1 MSVKEQ
7 IALLWQDGYIRR
19 GDALEITTRTCGD
32 YAAAWSE
39 IRKLPATDIEFEYL
53 KKFAKTGDFDFQLAR
68 DQFRALWT
76 AYCFHEGLDVDTA
89 RYDRYLRDLWD
100 AIPAG
105 SDPRDIDW
113 RDFDAFGNFMCAYL
127 V

>member
-1 MSVKEQ
+1 MMGV
-7 IALLWQDGYIRR
+7 DFIRR
-19 GDALEITTRTCGD
+19 SDAVKTVSELHGQLMTREGVIGAL
-32 YAAAWSE
+32 YAVPTIDAE
-39 IRKLPATDIEFEYL
+39 LEYL
-53 KKFAKTGDFDFQLAR
+53 KEFIRGGDFDYQLAR
-68 DQFRALWT
+68 DQLRALWT

-105 SDPRDIDW
+105 SDLRDIDW
-113 RDFDAFGNFMCAYL
+113 RDFDAFDNFMCAYL